1 MSKLSNDLSRK
12 KFIKIDKCEV
22 WECKDYKTFYMT
34 IRKQS
39 LPFDEKKN
47 RDPNKYILYMSSTEI
62 FDDIETPEL
71 AMEKGYERANF
82 LYSER
87 LKSKPNKL

>member
-1 MSKLSNDLSRK
+1 MSKLSNDPTRR
-12 KFIKIDKCEV
+12 KFIKKGEYEV
-22 WECKDYKTFYMT
+22 WVCKDFKTFYMT
-34 IRKQS
+34 IRKQNHCI
-39 LPFDEKKN
+39 DRKYN
-47 RDPNKYILYMSSTEI
+47 RDENKYVLCMSSTDI

-71 AMEKGYERANF
+71 AMQKGYERANF